1 MKELDRFKQM
11 PPCPAEALISSL
23 GEILPRIAGTQ
34 ERHKVTDV
42 PTLRTLRFYVAQGLM
57 DKPLA
62 YENRTALYG
71 YRHLLQVVVIK
82 CLQAN
87 HIPIRKIREVLQGRS
102 NAELEQLL
110 ELPTGGVSAEESALP
125 DSPSIPAHSPPVAPG
140 QKYYGSDLASP
151 LLRGILQSRSSSHLA
166 GPQQRIAAL
175 EAKPR
180 FAEPPPKPNSWRR
193 LEVEPGVEIH
203 LREDFRL
210 QPGSQLEVLLTRIK
224 HLLKTQMADE

>member
-1 MKELDRFKQM
+1 MKELDRFKQLS
-11 PPCPAEALISSL
+11 PCPAEALISSL

-62 YENRTALYG
+62 YEGRTAQYG

-87 HIPIRKIREVLQGRS
+87 HIPLRKIREVLQGRS
-102 NAELEQLL
+102 NEELEQLL
-110 ELPTGGVSAEESALP
+110 ELPPGGGAAEESALP
-125 DSPSIPAHSPPVAPG
+125 DSPSLPAHFPPEALD
-140 QKYYGSDLASP
+140 QKYYGSDKSWSMLKA
-151 LLRGILQSRSSSHLA
+151 ILQSKSFSHLVT
-166 GPQQRIAAL
+166 PQERLAAMV
-175 EAKPR
+175 AKPR
-180 FAEPPPKPNSWRR
+180 FVEPPAESNSWRR

-203 LREDFRL
+203 VREDYRL
-210 QPGSQLEVLLTRIK
+210 QSRSQLEVLLTRIK
-224 HLLKTQMADE
+224 HLLKTQMAEA